1 MGDSQM
7 NAQTETANTEATTG
21 FVTFQH
27 LVQERVKEAG
37 QEKGKN
43 AVIGKVSYLVPTLQA
58 FGFPAVDGEPVADE
72 DGDLVYKNKVS
83 QWIWE
88 AIQSAV
94 KSQLISFLQP
104 KSTELKEGC
113 KLWSTVEELVA
124 GSSAVSQK
132 GATLKLRADFKAAW
146 ASYITGLKKS
156 PAVTAAFIALGS
168 DFPTKGK
175 DCALSVSSAGNKA
188 AVARHL
194 TAFFDGLNEADQEKF
209 GDIVADFA
217 AICTAEEQDL
227 SAE

>member
-1 MGDSQM
+1 M
-7 NAQTETANTEATTG
+7 NANETNSTSNELIPFT
-21 FVTFQH
+21 H
-27 LVQERVKEAG
+27 KVQERQKG
-37 QEKGKN
+37 DDGKGKN
-43 AVIGKVSYLVPTLQA
+43 VELGVVSYLVPTLQA
-58 FGFPAVDGEPVADE
+58 FGIPAQGPKTDE
-72 DGDLVYKNKVS
+72 DGDLVYENKVS

-88 AIQSAV
+88 ALQSAV

-113 KLWSTVEELVA
+113 KLWSTVDELVA

>member
-1 MGDSQM
+1 M
-7 NAQTETANTEATTG
+7 NAQVEAANVSNELVSFT
-21 FVTFQH
+21 H
-27 LVQERVKEAG
+27 KVQERVKEAG

-43 AVIGKVSYLVPTLQA
+43 VEIGAVSYLVPTLQA
-58 FGFPAVDGEPVADE
+58 FGIPAAGGEPTADE
-72 DGDLVYKNKVS
+72 DGDLIYKDKVS
-83 QWIWE
+83 QWLWE
-88 AIQSAV
+88 AIQAAA
-94 KSQLISFLQP
+94 KAQLVSFLQP
-104 KSTELKEGC
+104 KSIELREGC
-113 KLWSTVEELVA
+113 KLWASVEELVA
-124 GSSAVSQK
+124 GSSVVSQK

-146 ASYITGLKKS
+146 SQYIVGLKKAPS
-156 PAVTAAFIALGS
+156 KTAAFIALGS

-194 TAFFDGLNEADQEKF
+194 TAFFDGLSEEQQERF

>member
-1 MGDSQM
+1 M
-7 NAQTETANTEATTG
+7 NTNETNTNNG
-21 FVTFQH
+21 FVPFTH
-27 LVQERVKEAG
+27 VVQERVKEAG

-43 AVIGKVSYLVPTLQA
+43 VEVDKVSYLVPTLQA
-58 FGFPAVDGEPVADE
+58 FGIPAQGPKTDD
-72 DGDLVYKNKVS
+72 DGDLVYENKVS
-83 QWIWE
+83 QWLWK
-88 AIQSAV
+88 AV
-94 KSQLISFLQP
+94 QNAAKAQLVSFLQP
-104 KSTELKEGC
+104 KSVELKEGC

-146 ASYITGLKKS
+146 SQYIVGLKKAPS
-156 PAVTAAFIALGS
+156 KTAAFIALGS

-194 TAFFDGLNEADQEKF
+194 TAFFDGLSEADQEKF

-227 SAE
+227 SDE

>member
-1 MGDSQM
+1 M
-7 NAQTETANTEATTG
+7 NAQVETANVSNELISFTH
-21 FVTFQH
+21 V
-27 LVQERVKEAG
+27 VQERVKEAG

-43 AVIGKVSYLVPTLQA
+43 VEVGKVSYLVPTLQA
-58 FGFPAVDGEPVADE
+58 FGIPAEGPKTDD
-72 DGDLVYKNKVS
+72 DGDLVYENKIS

-104 KSTELKEGC
+104 KSVELKEGC
-113 KLWSTVEELVA
+113 KLWNTVGELVA

-146 ASYITGLKKS
+146 AAYITGLKKS
-156 PAVTAAFIALGS
+156 PAVTAAFIALVS

-194 TAFFDGLNEADQEKF
+194 TAFLDGLSEADQEKF

>member
-1 MGDSQM
+1 MST
-7 NAQTETANTEATTG
+7 NETNTASNELIN
-21 FVTFQH
+21 FSH
-27 LVQERVKEAG
+27 KVQERQKG
-37 QEKGKN
+37 DDGKGKN
-43 AVIGKVSYLVPTLQA
+43 VEIGAVSYLVPTLQA
-58 FGFPAVDGEPVADE
+58 FGIPAQGPKTDD
-72 DGDLVYKNKVS
+72 DGDLVYESKVS

-88 AIQSAV
+88 AIQAAV
-94 KSQLISFLQP
+94 KAQLVSFLQP
-104 KSTELKEGC
+104 KSIELKEGC
-113 KLWSTVEELVA
+113 KLWSTVEELVV

-146 ASYITGLKKS
+146 AAYITGLKKA

-194 TAFFDGLNEADQEKF
+194 TAFFDGLSEADQEKF

-227 SAE
+227 SGE

>member
-1 MGDSQM
+1 M
-7 NAQTETANTEATTG
+7 NANANETANASNELIPFT
-21 FVTFQH
+21 H
-27 LVQERVKEAG
+27 KVQERQKG
-37 QEKGKN
+37 DDGKGKN
-43 AVIGKVSYLVPTLQA
+43 VEIGVVSYLVPTLQA
-58 FGFPAVDGEPVADE
+58 FGILAEGLKTDG
-72 DGDLVYKNKVS
+72 DGDLIYDNKIS
-83 QWIWE
+83 QWLWE

-94 KSQLISFLQP
+94 KSQLVAFLQP
-104 KSTELKEGC
+104 KSVDLKEGC
-113 KLWSTVEELVA
+113 KLWTSVDELVA

-194 TAFFDGLNEADQEKF
+194 TAFFDGLSEADQEKF

>member
-7 NAQTETANTEATTG
+7 NAQTETANVSSELIPFT
-21 FVTFQH
+21 H
-27 LVQERVKEAG
+27 KIQERQKG
-37 QEKGKN
+37 DDGKGKN
-43 AVIGKVSYLVPTLQA
+43 VEIGAVSYLIPTLQA
-58 FGFPAVDGEPVADE
+58 FGISAQGPKTDD
-72 DGDLVYKNKVS
+72 DGDLVYENKVS

-132 GATLKLRADFKAAW
+132 GATLKLRADFKSAW
-146 ASYITGLKKS
+146 ASYITGLKKAPS
-156 PAVTAAFIALGS
+156 KTAAFIALGS

-194 TAFFDGLNEADQEKF
+194 TAFFDGLSEADQEKF

>member
-1 MGDSQM
+1 M
-7 NAQTETANTEATTG
+7 NAQVETNTETNTG
-21 FVTFQH
+21 FVPFTH
-27 LVQERVKEAG
+27 VVQERVKEAG

-43 AVIGKVSYLVPTLQA
+43 VEVGKVSYLVPTLQA
-58 FGFPAVDGEPVADE
+58 FGIPAEGPKTDD
-72 DGDLVYKNKVS
+72 DGDLVYENKTS

-88 AIQSAV
+88 AIQAAV
-94 KSQLISFLQP
+94 KAQLVSFLQP
-104 KSTELKEGC
+104 KSVELKEGC
-113 KLWSTVEELVA
+113 KLWTSVEELVA

-146 ASYITGLKKS
+146 ASYITGLKRA

-194 TAFFDGLNEADQEKF
+194 ATFFDGLNEADQEKF

>member
-1 MGDSQM
+1 M
-7 NAQTETANTEATTG
+7 NAQVEATNVSSELISFT
-21 FVTFQH
+21 H
-27 LVQERVKEAG
+27 KVQERQKG
-37 QEKGKN
+37 DDGKGKN
-43 AVIGKVSYLVPTLQA
+43 VEIGAVSYLVPTLQT
-58 FGFPAVDGEPVADE
+58 FGIPAEGPKTDD
-72 DGDLVYKNKVS
+72 DGDLVYENKVS
-83 QWIWE
+83 QWLWE
-88 AIQSAV
+88 AVQSAV
-94 KSQLISFLQP
+94 KAQLVSFLQP
-104 KSTELKEGC
+104 KSIELKEGC
-113 KLWSTVEELVA
+113 KLWTSVEELVA

-146 ASYITGLKKS
+146 SQYIIGLKKS

-194 TAFFDGLNEADQEKF
+194 TAFFDGLNEEQQERF

-227 SAE
+227 SDE

>member
-1 MGDSQM
+1 MST
-7 NAQTETANTEATTG
+7 NETNTETETETETDLVS
-21 FVTFQH
+21 FTH
-27 LVQERVKEAG
+27 KVQERQKGAG
-37 QEKGKN
+37 GKGKN
-43 AVIGKVSYLVPTLQA
+43 VELGVVSYLVPTLQA
-58 FGFPAVDGEPVADE
+58 FGIPAQGPKEDD
-72 DGDLVYKNKVS
+72 DGDLIYENKVS

-94 KSQLISFLQP
+94 KAQLVSFLQP
-104 KSTELKEGC
+104 KSIELKEGC
-113 KLWSTVEELVA
+113 KLWTTVEELVA

-146 ASYITGLKKS
+146 SQYIIGLKKS

-194 TAFFDGLNEADQEKF
+194 TAFFDGLSEADQEKF

-227 SAE
+227 SDE

>member
-1 MGDSQM
+1 M
-7 NAQTETANTEATTG
+7 NAQTDLITG
-21 FVTFQH
+21 FIPFQH
-27 LVQERVKEAG
+27 TVQERVKEAG

-43 AVIGKVSYLVPTLQA
+43 VEVGRIKYHVPTLQA
-58 FGFPAVDGEPVADE
+58 FGIPAEGPEVDE
-72 DGDLVYKNKVS
+72 DGDLTYKNKIS
-83 QWIWE
+83 QWVWE
-88 AIQSAV
+88 AIQSAC
-94 KSQLISFLQP
+94 KLQLVSYLQP
-104 KSTELKEGC
+104 KSVEWKEGC
-113 KLWSTVEELVA
+113 KLWTSVDELVA

-132 GATLKLRADFKAAW
+132 GATLKLRAEFKSAW
-146 ASYITGLKKS
+146 AAYITGLKKAPS
-156 PAVTAAFIALGS
+156 KTAAFIALGS

-194 TAFFDGLNEADQEKF
+194 TAFFDGLSEADQEKF

>member
-1 MGDSQM
+1 M
-7 NAQTETANTEATTG
+7 NAQVEAVNVSNELVSFTH
-21 FVTFQH
+21 V
-27 LVQERVKEAG
+27 VQERVKEAG
-37 QEKGKN
+37 QEKGKGKN
-43 AVIGKVSYLVPTLQA
+43 VEIGKVSYLVPTLQTL
-58 FGFPAVDGEPVADE
+58 GIPAQGPKTDD
-72 DGDLVYKNKVS
+72 DGDLVYENKVS
-83 QWIWE
+83 QWVWE
-88 AIQSAV
+88 AVQSAV
-94 KSQLISFLQP
+94 KAQLVSFLQP
-104 KSTELKEGC
+104 KSIELKEGC

-146 ASYITGLKKS
+146 AAYITGLKKS

-194 TAFFDGLNEADQEKF
+194 TAFFDGLSEADQEKF

-227 SAE
+227 SDE

>member
-1 MGDSQM
+1 M
-7 NAQTETANTEATTG
+7 NANETNSTSNELVPFTH
-21 FVTFQH
+21 V
-27 LVQERVKEAG
+27 VQERVKEAG

-43 AVIGKVSYLVPTLQA
+43 VEVDKVSYLVPTLQA
-58 FGFPAVDGEPVADE
+58 FGIPAQGPKTDD
-72 DGDLVYKNKVS
+72 DGDLVYENKVS
-83 QWIWE
+83 QWLWK
-88 AIQSAV
+88 AV
-94 KSQLISFLQP
+94 QNAAKAQLVSFLQP
-104 KSTELKEGC
+104 KSVELKEGC

-146 ASYITGLKKS
+146 SQYIVGLKKAPS
-156 PAVTAAFIALGS
+156 KTAAFIALGS

-194 TAFFDGLNEADQEKF
+194 TAFFDGLSEADQEKF

-227 SAE
+227 SDE

>member
-1 MGDSQM
+1 M
-7 NAQTETANTEATTG
+7 NTQVEAVNVSNELVSFTH
-21 FVTFQH
+21 V
-27 LVQERVKEAG
+27 VQERVKEAG

-43 AVIGKVSYLVPTLQA
+43 VEVGKVSYLVPTLQA
-58 FGFPAVDGEPVADE
+58 FGIPAQGPKMDD
-72 DGDLVYKNKVS
+72 DGDLVYENKVS

-94 KSQLISFLQP
+94 KAQLVSFLQP
-104 KSTELKEGC
+104 KSIELKEGC
-113 KLWSTVEELVA
+113 KLWNTVDELVA

-146 ASYITGLKKS
+146 SQYIIGLKKA

-194 TAFFDGLNEADQEKF
+194 TAFFDGLSEADQEKF
-209 GDIVADFA
+209 GEIVADFA
-217 AICTAEEQDL
+217 AICNAEEQDL
-227 SAE
+227 SDE

>member
-1 MGDSQM
+1 M
-7 NAQTETANTEATTG
+7 NAQTETANVSSELIPFT
-21 FVTFQH
+21 H
-27 LVQERVKEAG
+27 KVQERQKG
-37 QEKGKN
+37 DDGKGKN
-43 AVIGKVSYLVPTLQA
+43 VEIGAVSYLVPTLQA
-58 FGFPAVDGEPVADE
+58 FGIPAQGPKTDD
-72 DGDLVYKNKVS
+72 DGDLVYENKVS

-88 AIQSAV
+88 AVQSAV

-113 KLWSTVEELVA
+113 KLWNTVEELVV

-194 TAFFDGLNEADQEKF
+194 TAFFDGLSEADQEKF

-227 SAE
+227 SDE

>member
-1 MGDSQM
+1 M
-7 NAQTETANTEATTG
+7 NANANETANELIPFTH
-21 FVTFQH
+21 V
-27 LVQERVKEAG
+27 VQERVKEAG

-43 AVIGKVSYLVPTLQA
+43 VEIDTVGYLVPTLQA
-58 FGFPAVDGEPVADE
+58 FGIPAQGPKTND
-72 DGDLVYKNKVS
+72 DGDLVYENKVS
-83 QWIWE
+83 QWLWK
-88 AIQSAV
+88 AIQNAV
-94 KSQLISFLQP
+94 KAQLVSFLQP
-104 KSTELKEGC
+104 KSVELKEGC
-113 KLWSTVEELVA
+113 KLWTSVDELVA

-132 GATLKLRADFKAAW
+132 GAVLKLRADFKAAW
-146 ASYITGLKKS
+146 SQYIVGLKKAPS
-156 PAVTAAFIALGS
+156 KTAAFIALGS

-194 TAFFDGLNEADQEKF
+194 TAFFDGLSEADQEKF

>member
-1 MGDSQM
+1 M
-7 NAQTETANTEATTG
+7 NAETNNVELIP
-21 FVTFQH
+21 FSH
-27 LVQERVKEAG
+27 KVQERQKG
-37 QEKGKN
+37 DDGKGKN
-43 AVIGKVSYLVPTLQA
+43 VEIGAVSYLVPTLQS
-58 FGFPAVDGEPVADE
+58 FGISAEGPKTDD
-72 DGDLVYKNKVS
+72 DGDLIYDNKVS
-83 QWIWE
+83 QWLWE
-88 AIQSAV
+88 AIQAAV
-94 KSQLISFLQP
+94 KAQLVSFLQP
-104 KSTELKEGC
+104 KSVELKEGC

-194 TAFFDGLNEADQEKF
+194 TAFFDGLSEEQQERF

-227 SAE
+227 SDE

>member
-1 MGDSQM
+1 M
-7 NAQTETANTEATTG
+7 NAQVEAINVSNELVSFTH
-21 FVTFQH
+21 V
-27 LVQERVKEAG
+27 VQERVKEAG

-43 AVIGKVSYLVPTLQA
+43 VEVGKVSYLVPTLQA
-58 FGFPAVDGEPVADE
+58 FGIPAQGPKMDD
-72 DGDLVYKNKVS
+72 DGDLVYENKVS

-94 KSQLISFLQP
+94 KAQLVSFLQP
-104 KSTELKEGC
+104 KSIELKEGC
-113 KLWSTVEELVA
+113 KLWASVDELVA

-146 ASYITGLKKS
+146 SQYIIGLKKAPS
-156 PAVTAAFIALGS
+156 KTAAFIALGS

-194 TAFFDGLNEADQEKF
+194 TAFFDGLSEEQQERF
-209 GDIVADFA
+209 GEIVADFA

-227 SAE
+227 SDE

>member
-1 MGDSQM
+1 MST
-7 NAQTETANTEATTG
+7 NETNTASNELIN
-21 FVTFQH
+21 FSH
-27 LVQERVKEAG
+27 KVQERQKG
-37 QEKGKN
+37 DDGKGKN
-43 AVIGKVSYLVPTLQA
+43 VELGVVSYLVPTLQA
-58 FGFPAVDGEPVADE
+58 FGIPAQGPKTDD
-72 DGDLVYKNKVS
+72 DGDLVYESKVS

-94 KSQLISFLQP
+94 KAQLVSFLQP
-104 KSTELKEGC
+104 KSIELKEGC
-113 KLWSTVEELVA
+113 KLWTSIEELVV

-146 ASYITGLKKS
+146 AAYITGLKKS

-175 DCALSVSSAGNKA
+175 DCALSVSSGGNKA

-194 TAFFDGLNEADQEKF
+194 TAFFDGLNETDQEKF

-227 SAE
+227 SDE

>member
-1 MGDSQM
+1 M
-7 NAQTETANTEATTG
+7 NAQVEAANASNELISFTH
-21 FVTFQH
+21 V
-27 LVQERVKEAG
+27 VQERVKEAG

-43 AVIGKVSYLVPTLQA
+43 VEVGKVSYLVPTLQA
-58 FGFPAVDGEPVADE
+58 FGIPAQGPKTDD
-72 DGDLVYKNKVS
+72 DGDLVYEDKVS
-83 QWIWE
+83 QWLWE
-88 AIQSAV
+88 AVQSAA
-94 KSQLISFLQP
+94 KAQLISFLQP
-104 KSTELKEGC
+104 KSVELKEGC

-194 TAFFDGLNEADQEKF
+194 TAFFDGLSEADQEKF
-209 GDIVADFA
+209 GEIVADFA

-227 SAE
+227 SDE

>member
-1 MGDSQM
+1 M
-7 NAQTETANTEATTG
+7 NAQVEAANVSNELVSFT
-21 FVTFQH
+21 H
-27 LVQERVKEAG
+27 KVQERVKEAG

-43 AVIGKVSYLVPTLQA
+43 VEIGAVSYLVPTLQA
-58 FGFPAVDGEPVADE
+58 FGIPAAGGEPTADE
-72 DGDLVYKNKVS
+72 DGDLIYKDKVS
-83 QWIWE
+83 QWLWE
-88 AIQSAV
+88 AIQAAA
-94 KSQLISFLQP
+94 KAQLVSFLQP
-104 KSTELKEGC
+104 KSIELREGC
-113 KLWSTVEELVA
+113 KLWTSVEELVA

-146 ASYITGLKKS
+146 SQYIVGLKKAPS
-156 PAVTAAFIALGS
+156 KTAAFIALGS

-194 TAFFDGLNEADQEKF
+194 TAFFDGLSEEQQERF

>member
-1 MGDSQM
+1 M
-7 NAQTETANTEATTG
+7 NANANETANTGNELIPFT
-21 FVTFQH
+21 H
-27 LVQERVKEAG
+27 KVQERQKGGAG
-37 QEKGKN
+37 KGKN
-43 AVIGKVSYLVPTLQA
+43 VEIGVVSYLVPTLQA
-58 FGFPAVDGEPVADE
+58 FGILAEGPKTDD
-72 DGDLVYKNKVS
+72 DGDLIYDNKIS
-83 QWIWE
+83 QWLWE

-113 KLWSTVEELVA
+113 KPWTSVDELVA

-194 TAFFDGLNEADQEKF
+194 TAFFDGLSEADQEKF

>member
-1 MGDSQM
+1 M
-7 NAQTETANTEATTG
+7 NANETNSTSNELISFT
-21 FVTFQH
+21 H
-27 LVQERVKEAG
+27 KVQERQKG
-37 QEKGKN
+37 DDGKGKN
-43 AVIGKVSYLVPTLQA
+43 VEIGAVSYLVPTLQA
-58 FGFPAVDGEPVADE
+58 FGILAEGPETDE
-72 DGDLVYKNKVS
+72 DGDLIYKNKVS
-83 QWIWE
+83 QWLWE
-88 AIQSAV
+88 AVQSAV

-113 KLWSTVEELVA
+113 KLWSTVDELVA

>member
-1 MGDSQM
+1 M
-7 NAQTETANTEATTG
+7 NAQVETNNASNELISFT
-21 FVTFQH
+21 H
-27 LVQERVKEAG
+27 KVQERQKG
-37 QEKGKN
+37 DDGKGKN
-43 AVIGKVSYLVPTLQA
+43 VEIGAVSYLVPTLQS
-58 FGFPAVDGEPVADE
+58 FGIPAQGPKTDD
-72 DGDLVYKNKVS
+72 DGDLVYENKVS
-83 QWIWE
+83 QWLWE
-88 AIQSAV
+88 AVQSAV

-113 KLWSTVEELVA
+113 KLWSTVEELVV

-194 TAFFDGLNEADQEKF
+194 TAFFDGLSEADQEKF

-227 SAE
+227 SDE

>member
-1 MGDSQM
+1 M
-7 NAQTETANTEATTG
+7 NANETANANNELIPFT
-21 FVTFQH
+21 H
-27 LVQERVKEAG
+27 KVQERQKG
-37 QEKGKN
+37 DDGKGKN
-43 AVIGKVSYLVPTLQA
+43 VEIGAVSYLVPTLQA
-58 FGFPAVDGEPVADE
+58 FGILAEGPKTDG
-72 DGDLVYKNKVS
+72 DGDLIYDNKIS
-83 QWIWE
+83 QWLWE

-94 KSQLISFLQP
+94 KSQLVAFLQP

-194 TAFFDGLNEADQEKF
+194 TAFFDGLSEADQEKF

>member
-1 MGDSQM
+1 M
-7 NAQTETANTEATTG
+7 NANTNTITALHT
-21 FVTFQH
+21 
-27 LVQERVKEAG
+27 VQERVKVEG

-43 AVIGKVSYLVPTLQA
+43 VEIGKVGYIIPTLAA
-58 FGFPAVDGEPVADE
+58 FGLTTPDDEPKVDS
-72 DGDLVYKNKVS
+72 DGDLVYESKVQ
-83 QWIWE
+83 QWLWE
-88 AIQSAV
+88 AVQSAA

-104 KSTELKEGC
+104 KSVELKEGC

-146 ASYITGLKKS
+146 AAYITGLKKS

-194 TAFFDGLNEADQEKF
+194 TAFFDGLSEEQQERF

-217 AICTAEEQDL
+217 AICTAEEHDL

>member
-1 MGDSQM
+1 M
-7 NAQTETANTEATTG
+7 NANTNTITALHT
-21 FVTFQH
+21 
-27 LVQERVKEAG
+27 VQERVKVEG

-43 AVIGKVSYLVPTLQA
+43 VEIGKVGYIIPTLAA
-58 FGFPAVDGEPVADE
+58 FGLTTPDDEPKVDS
-72 DGDLVYKNKVS
+72 DGDLVYESKVQ
-83 QWIWE
+83 QWLWE
-88 AIQSAV
+88 AVQSAA
-94 KSQLISFLQP
+94 KAQLVSFLQP
-104 KSTELKEGC
+104 KSVELKEGC

-194 TAFFDGLNEADQEKF
+194 TAFFDGLSEGDQEKF
-209 GDIVADFA
+209 GEIVADFA

-227 SAE
+227 SDE

>member
-1 MGDSQM
+1 M
-7 NAQTETANTEATTG
+7 NAQVEVANVSNELVSFT
-21 FVTFQH
+21 H
-27 LVQERVKEAG
+27 KVQERQKG
-37 QEKGKN
+37 DDGKGKN
-43 AVIGKVSYLVPTLQA
+43 VEIGAVSYLVPTLQA
-58 FGFPAVDGEPVADE
+58 FGIPAAGGEPTVDD
-72 DGDLVYKNKVS
+72 DGDLIYKNKVS
-83 QWIWE
+83 QWLWE
-88 AIQSAV
+88 AIQAAV
-94 KSQLISFLQP
+94 KAQLVSFLQP

-146 ASYITGLKKS
+146 AAYITGLKKS

-194 TAFFDGLNEADQEKF
+194 TAFFDGLSEADQEKF

-227 SAE
+227 SDE

>member
-7 NAQTETANTEATTG
+7 NAQTETANVSNELISFTH
-21 FVTFQH
+21 V
-27 LVQERVKEAG
+27 VQERVKEAG

-43 AVIGKVSYLVPTLQA
+43 VEVGKVGYLVPTLQA
-58 FGFPAVDGEPVADE
+58 FGIPAEGPETDE
-72 DGDLVYKNKVS
+72 DGDLIYKNKVS
-83 QWIWE
+83 QWLWE
-88 AIQSAV
+88 AIQNAA
-94 KSQLISFLQP
+94 KAQLVSFLQP
-104 KSTELKEGC
+104 KSVELKEGC
-113 KLWSTVEELVA
+113 KLWSTVDELVA

-146 ASYITGLKKS
+146 AAYITGLKKS

-168 DFPTKGK
+168 DFPTRGR